1 MLRHLIELCV
11 RRRLPVLFVT
21 AGIAAYGINAYL
33 SLPIEAY
40 PDVSN
45 VQVVVIAQLP
55 GQGPEEI
62 ERQVTVPIERVL
74 NGTPGT
80 IRMYSESLFGLS
92 LVTLTFDDDADS
104 FKSRAI
110 VNERLAEADV
120 PPGTSV
126 KLAPEATPLGEI
138 YQFTVV
144 SDRHSYTETRSEL
157 EWTVSRILLQVPGV
171 ADVVTFGGYLKEVHV
186 EVDPSRLLA
195 HNLSLADVSEALRR
209 SNRNVGGGFLQHG
222 EQQLAIRGVGY
233 IRSPQDV
240 QAIVL
245 KSEGGTP
252 VTVGDV
258 SRVVLSHTPRLGA
271 VGYNVEGEVAEGFA
285 LLRRGENPS
294 VVLDGIHEKVRE
306 LNESILPKG
315 MRIHPFYDRTDLVG
329 ATLGTVHHNLIVG
342 ALLVVAIVWLFLRS
356 LTCSLI
362 VASIIPLAL
371 LVAFIGLQ
379 MIHLPA
385 NLISMGAVDFGIL
398 VDGAV
403 VLVESALHQAHR
415 QKPKRRTELLQ
426 LIIHSAVDVARPTF
440 FAMAIIIAALIPV
453 FTLQRVE
460 GRIFRP
466 LALTYSFALLGALVF
481 ALTVVPALCAVVL
494 RPKDAEVREPTL
506 IVRLRAWYEQA
517 IRWLFGRRVLVLAG
531 VAGIVLTTWL
541 VASRLGS
548 EFLPELDEGDIVIFV
563 EMPPSI
569 SLDDGAQVLQEVR
582 KRLLTFPEVVETLS
596 EQGRPEDGT
605 DDEGVNMSETFV
617 HVAPRDKW
625 RRGWTKDRLY
635 EAMRQLLTEIPGV
648 SFNFSGPI
656 KDNVEEAVSGVRG
669 QVVLKIFGTDLEV
682 MKATLQQCLASLAKV
697 PGAVDLDLYRDA
709 SVPQLQI
716 VLDRQLLARAGI
728 SVDAAEDVVQTA
740 LGGNVATI
748 YWENERP
755 VPVRLIFPVSERE
768 DEARIGK
775 ILVPS
780 ASGGHLPLGE
790 VAHIER
796 AIGKAA
802 ITREAN
808 SRVLALKFNVEGRD
822 LGSVVTDAVAAVK
835 RDVKVPEGNYL
846 VWGGEFE
853 NQKRALARLAVLVP
867 LSFLVVFV
875 LLFIA
880 LGSVG
885 AAFSVILVAPLAMS
899 GAVFGLA
906 ATHIPLSV
914 SAAVGLIALLGQVCL
929 ASLLLVSAIDQRRRS
944 GEDLLPALISGAS
957 SRFRT
962 VLMTALLATLGL
974 MPAALSTGVG
984 SETQRPFAM
993 VIITGLMTAV
1003 AVTLFVLPFAYGLIV
1018 RKSPT
1023 HETDG
1028 ESEIAG
1034 EGSSQ

>member
-1 MLRHLIELCV
+1 MLRQLIELCV
-11 RRRLPVLFVT
+11 RRRLPALVVT
-21 AGIAAYGINAYL
+21 AAIAAYGVNAYL
-33 SLPIEAY
+33 ALPVEAY

-55 GQGPEEI
+55 GQAPEEI
-62 ERQVTVPIERVL
+62 ERQVTVPIERAL

-80 IRMYSESLFGLS
+80 ILMRSESLFGLS
-92 LVTLTFDDDADS
+92 LVTLTFDDDVDS

-110 VNERLAEADV
+110 VNERLAEADL
-120 PPGTSV
+120 PQGTSV

-138 YQFTVV
+138 YQFVVV
-144 SDRHSYTETRSEL
+144 SDRHTFMDTRSEL

-171 ADVVTFGGYLKEVHV
+171 ADVVTFGGYLKEAHI

-195 HNLSLADVSEALRR
+195 HNLSLADVTDALSR

-222 EQQLAIRGVGY
+222 DQQLTIRGVGY
-233 IRSPQDV
+233 VRSPQDL
-240 QAIVL
+240 QGIVL

-271 VGYNVEGEVAEGFA
+271 VGYNLDGEVAEGFA

-294 VVLDGIHEKVRE
+294 VVLDGIHEKVRQ
-306 LNESILPKG
+306 LNASVLPKG
-315 MRIHPFYDRTDLVG
+315 MQIRPFYDRTDLVEK
-329 ATLGTVHHNLIVG
+329 TLGTVHHNLLFG
-342 ALLVVAIVWLFLRS
+342 GLLVVAVVWLFLRS
-356 LTCSLI
+356 IRSSLI

-371 LVAFIGLQ
+371 LTAFIGLQ
-379 MIHLPA
+379 LIHLPA
-385 NLISMGAVDFGIL
+385 NLISMGAIDFGIL

-403 VLVESALHQAHR
+403 VLVENVLHEAHR
-415 QKPKRRTELLQ
+415 QKPQHRRELLQ
-426 LIIHSAVDVARPTF
+426 LIVRSAVDVARPTF

-481 ALTVVPALCAVVL
+481 ALTVIPALCAVVL
-494 RPKDAEVREPTL
+494 RPRDADVREPKL
-506 IVRLRAWYEQA
+506 LVRMRDTYERLV
-517 IRWLFGRRVLVLAG
+517 RWLCGRRILVVAG
-531 VAGIVLTTWL
+531 VAGLMLTTGL

-569 SLDDGAQVLQEVR
+569 ALERGGQILAEVR
-582 KRLLTFPEVVETLS
+582 KRLLAFPEVLGTLS

-617 HVAPRDKW
+617 HVAPRDTW
-625 RRGWTKDRLY
+625 RRGWTKDRLN
-635 EAMRQLLTEIPGV
+635 EAMRASLTEIPGV

-669 QVVLKIFGTDLEV
+669 QVVLKIFGVDLDV
-682 MKATLQQCLASLAKV
+682 MKKTLEECVAAIGKV
-697 PGAVDLDLYRDA
+697 PGTVDLGLYRDA

-716 VLDRQLLARAGI
+716 VLDRGSLARAGI
-728 SVDAAEDVVQTA
+728 NVNAAQDVVQTA
-740 LGGNVATI
+740 LGGSIATT
-748 YWENERP
+748 YWEGERP
-755 VPVRLIFPVSERE
+755 VPVRLIFPVAERE
-768 DEARIGK
+768 DEARIGN
-775 ILVPS
+775 ILVPT
-780 ASGGHLPLGE
+780 ASGGHVPLRE
-790 VAHIER
+790 VARIEK
-796 AIGKAA
+796 AIGKAN

-822 LGSVVTDAVAAVK
+822 LGSVVTESIAAVA

-853 NQKRALARLAVLVP
+853 NQKRALARLAVIVP
-867 LSFLVVFV
+867 FSFLVVFV
-875 LLFIA
+875 LLYMA

-885 AAFSVILVAPLAMS
+885 SAFSVLLVAPLAMS
-899 GAVFGLA
+899 GGVLGLA
-906 ATHIPLSV
+906 ATGIPLSV
-914 SAAVGLIALLGQVCL
+914 SAAVGFIALLGQVCL
-929 ASLLLVSAIDQRRRS
+929 ASLLVVSAVEQRRRS
-944 GEDLLPALISGAS
+944 GEDLLPALAAGAA

-962 VLMTALLATLGL
+962 VLLTALLAILGL

-984 SETQRPFAM
+984 SETQRPFAV
-993 VIITGLMTAV
+993 VIISGLVTAV
-1003 AVTLFVLPFAYGLIV
+1003 AVTLFVLPFAYSLVV
-1018 RKSPT
+1018 RRTPAT
-1023 HETDG
+1023 ATDS
-1028 ESEIAG
+1028 ESG
-1034 EGSSQ
+1034 M